1 MFNLPNKLR
10 AVSKFIRDQP
20 KPLRQNRVHIAAH
33 SHHYMYKKPSLGFI
47 LEKENI
53 GEIIENELN
62 NNHFIYDFKFFG
74 FSLVELLLL
83 VQNYQ

>member
-20 KPLRQNRVHIAAH
+20 KPLRQNRVRIAAH
-33 SHHYMYKKPSLGFI
+33 SHQYMYKKPSLGFT
-47 LEKENI
+47 LERENI

-62 NNHFIYDFKFFG
+62 NNHFY
-74 FSLVELLLL
+74 L
-83 VQNYQ
+83 